1 MDILT
6 IENNNIKITSLL
18 LTRFITNDNYNN
30 NQALIEIFMGNNNN
44 QDIILND
51 LKNISLYLNDIQIIA
66 DCTILNIFKNNQSN
80 KYNIYIK
87 EK

>member
-1 MDILT
+1 
-6 IENNNIKITSLL
+6 
-18 LTRFITNDNYNN
+18 
-30 NQALIEIFMGNNNN
+30 MGNNNN

-51 LKNISLYLNDIQIIA
+51 LENISLYLNNIQIIK